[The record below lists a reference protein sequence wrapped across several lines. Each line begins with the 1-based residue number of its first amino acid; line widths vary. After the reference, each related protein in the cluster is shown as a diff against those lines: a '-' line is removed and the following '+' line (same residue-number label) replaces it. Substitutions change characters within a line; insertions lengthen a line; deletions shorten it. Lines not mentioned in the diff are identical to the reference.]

1 MSYLSAL
8 LGPAG
13 PAGADEGEKPAEI
26 ADSAGLHWTVFL
38 LLDVEGGGAEV
49 GGGEVGGVGEVFLLA
64 PGILHMVDNF
74 RTPVTVGSQPLQMK
88 ILLSSSIMP
97 RWNCVHLIRPHWQHL
112 C

>member
-38 LLDVEGGGAEV
+38 LLDVEGGGVEV
-49 GGGEVGGVGEVFLLA
+49 GGGEVGGVEEVFLLA
-64 PGILHMVDNF
+64 PGILHIVERL
-74 RTPVTVGSQPLQMK
+74 RTPVTLGLQ
-88 ILLSSSIMP
+88 S
-97 RWNCVHLIRPHWQHL
+97 WQM
-112 C
+112 